1 MRTLTIYK
9 REVLETTGFKKYPY
23 KKVGQFI
30 IYYGDK
36 KILSNCHVNID
47 NPNLRVKFEK
57 IYESRSFVKFNLLL
71 NDLFKRRD
79 NFSKELY
86 RALKI
91 FDIIRAG
98 AENER
103 KARNQFSDI
112 IFDEFIPMKKAKVK

>member
-9 REVLETTGFKKYPY
+9 REVEERTGFNFKLIS
-23 KKVGQFI
+23 QFV
-30 IYYGDK
+30 IYYGGK
-36 KILSNCHVNID
+36 QILSNCHVNID
-47 NPNLRVKFEK
+47 DPRLRVKFEK
-57 IYESRSFVKFNLLL
+57 VYESRSFVKFNLLL
-71 NDLFKRRD
+71 NDLFKRKD

-86 RALKI
+86 HALKI

-112 IFDEFIPMKKAKVK
+112 IFDEFIPNAESEG

>member
-9 REVLETTGFKKYPY
+9 REVLQRTGFKNTPIW
-23 KKVGQFI
+23 QFV
-30 IYYGDK
+30 IYYGGVRFMG
-36 KILSNCHVNID
+36 NCYVSID
-47 NPNLRVKFEK
+47 DPNLKTKFEK

-86 RALKI
+86 HALKV
-91 FDIIRAG
+91 FDEIRAG

-103 KARNQFSDI
+103 KARNQSSDI
-112 IFDEFIPMKKAKVK
+112 IFDEFIPTQKAKVK